1 MKRIERIYQTAAL
14 LSLIALVT
22 ACIHD
27 DDFENL
33 IPDTPPTSATS
44 LTITVTDGA
53 FSGKPETFN
62 ADADSPATRAVE
74 SGYATEFTTGDRI
87 GLYVEEVAVNEFNVP
102 TQVKRML
109 HTNLCL
115 TYNGTTWTLPPGE
128 KFTYT
133 VPETDCDIRYFAYY
147 PYQSE
152 MTDNEPDGK
161 CANRTTIASS
171 APEFFHQLIDNWQPL
186 NDQSTYAAYT
196 SSDLMVAQGNMASR
210 TDTNG
215 FTLTFTM
222 QHQMALAVIRLPHTV
237 CTYTES
243 IGGTD
248 IAKNYD
254 LYTGSSKGV
263 FGCWFENHHT
273 ARRLI
278 KPSSATSF
286 PNNYY
291 YDQDFKK
298 HSFDL
303 QFPNNAIG
311 SGRYK
316 LYTIDR
322 ATETTMERS
331 LTAGDFY
338 MKDGTIVSKEAFGG
352 NTLPDD
358 VKKDCIGV
366 VFWVGEKWN
375 PVVNANYHWTMDG
388 VKGDPLLKRD
398 YPRCTHGMV
407 VALTD
412 ASPDKKSWSSGKVE
426 LYGWLYG
433 FSPFDADEQ
442 RDRYL
447 FLDTPSWYGYIHA
460 RCLEI
465 YRNNTHYTTEAYDAV
480 EEYAQTIATPTDCS
494 GWFFPGEYELS
505 VMVFGTIDYKE
516 DYGMPAILN
525 AQFDKAG
532 GDRFKEDECYWGS
545 KNMSQDYVNCVSF
558 KDNKKYAVEKD
569 KLGYARAVLAF

>member
-1 MKRIERIYQTAAL
+1 MKQIERIYKTAAL
-14 LSLIALVT
+14 LSLITLAT

-27 DDFENL
+27 DDFSDL
-33 IPDTPPTSATS
+33 VPDTPPTSTTS
-44 LTITVTDGA
+44 LIITVADGA
-53 FSGKPETFN
+53 FSN
-62 ADADSPATRAVE
+62 SPATRAVE
-74 SGYATEFTTGDRI
+74 SGYATEFTTGDCI
-87 GLYVEEVAVNEFNVP
+87 GLYVEEVEINELNVP

-115 TYNGTTWTLPPGE
+115 TYNGTTWTLPPG
-128 KFTYT
+128 KKLTYT
-133 VPETDCDIRYFAYY
+133 DPETGCDIRYFAYY
-147 PYQSE
+147 PYQPD
-152 MTDNEPDGK
+152 MTGNEPDGK
-161 CANRTTIASS
+161 YADGTSIASA

-186 NDQSTYAAYT
+186 DDQSTYADYT
-196 SSDLMVAQGNMASR
+196 SSDLMVAQGNMAPR

-248 IAKNYD
+248 IAKSYD

-263 FGCWFENHHT
+263 FGCWFENHYT
-273 ARRLI
+273 ARRLV
-278 KPSSATSF
+278 KPSTETSF

-291 YDQDFKK
+291 YDPDFKK

-303 QFPNNAIG
+303 QISNNAIG

-316 LYTIDR
+316 LYTIDY
-322 ATETTMERS
+322 ATESTKERP
-331 LTAGDFY
+331 LAAGDFY
-338 MKDGTIVSKEAFGG
+338 MKNGTVVPKEAFDSS
-352 NTLPDD
+352 TLPEG
-358 VKKDCIGV
+358 VQENCLGV

-375 PVVNANYHWTMDG
+375 PVVSANYHWTMDG

-398 YPRCTHGMV
+398 YPGCTHGMV

-412 ASPDKKSWSSGKVE
+412 ASPDKKSWSSNKDE
-426 LYGWLYG
+426 LYYWLSKL
-433 FSPFDADEQ
+433 SPFDDDER

-447 FLDTPSWYGYIHA
+447 ILNTLSWYGYTFA

-465 YRNNTHYTTEAYDAV
+465 YRNNTHCTTEAYDAIKA
-480 EEYAQTIATPTDCS
+480 YAQTIATPTGCS

-505 VMVFGTIDYKE
+505 VMVFGTIDYKA

-525 AQFDKAG
+525 AQFNKAG
-532 GDRFKEDECYWGS
+532 GNKFKEDACYWGS
-545 KNMSQDYVNCVSF
+545 KNGSQDDVTCVSF
-558 KDNKKYAVEKD
+558 KDNQKHAVKKDE
-569 KLGYARAVLAF
+569 LGYVRAVLAF